1 MLGQRILFFFNFWRS
16 KAAVYGVCIVASTIW
31 LKLCDVIR
39 VGPGYWV
46 VWFVEYTSPL
56 SPRLFI
62 VYRVEAKGMISK
74 TLRFIFHSRG
84 FNLLILLLLQ
94 ARVAFDKKEYQ
105 KAETYLL
112 RAQRPELAARY
123 YKVSLQEQLVDTQ
136 YWKEILRATNLRCSS

>member
-1 MLGQRILFFFNFWRS
+1 M
-16 KAAVYGVCIVASTIW
+16 
-31 LKLCDVIR
+31 
-39 VGPGYWV
+39 
-46 VWFVEYTSPL
+46 EYTSPL

-74 TLRFIFHSRG
+74 TLRFIFHQRG

-136 YWKEILRATNLRCSS
+136 Y